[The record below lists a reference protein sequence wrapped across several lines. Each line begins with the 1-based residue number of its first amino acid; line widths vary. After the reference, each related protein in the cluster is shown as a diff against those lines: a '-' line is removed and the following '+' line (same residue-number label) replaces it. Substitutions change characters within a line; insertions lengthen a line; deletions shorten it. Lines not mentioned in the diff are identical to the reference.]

1 MNADARRSKIALGL
15 GVVQLLFIGE
25 TWVANH
31 HLPNPASPYVWTAL
45 GVGALLMGA
54 AWAAAL
60 AFQGGIGSVLVM
72 PTLGMAM
79 SARMAMTAT
88 TTSMEMAAGTG

>member
-45 GVGALLMGA
+45 GIGVVVALACA
-54 AWAAAL
+54 AWFHRRSRSDGA
-60 AFQGGIGSVLVM
+60 
-72 PTLGMAM
+72 
-79 SARMAMTAT
+79 
-88 TTSMEMAAGTG
+88 